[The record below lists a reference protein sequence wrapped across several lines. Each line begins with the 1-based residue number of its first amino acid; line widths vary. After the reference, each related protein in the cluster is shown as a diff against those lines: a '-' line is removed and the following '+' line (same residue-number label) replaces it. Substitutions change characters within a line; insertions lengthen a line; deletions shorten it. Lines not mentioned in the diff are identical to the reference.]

1 MGGHGALT
9 IALRNPARFKSVSA
23 FAPIVAPSQCP
34 WGEKAFTHYLGEDRS
49 AWLQYDTCALLSEA
63 EQRLPIL
70 VDQGTGD
77 NFLASQLKTEL
88 LVDAAKAAEYPIE
101 IRMQEGYDHSYF
113 FIASFIGEHI
123 AFHAKHMAG

>member
-1 MGGHGALT
+1 M
-9 IALRNPARFKSVSA
+9 
-23 FAPIVAPSQCP
+23 
-34 WGEKAFTHYLGEDRS
+34 GEDRS